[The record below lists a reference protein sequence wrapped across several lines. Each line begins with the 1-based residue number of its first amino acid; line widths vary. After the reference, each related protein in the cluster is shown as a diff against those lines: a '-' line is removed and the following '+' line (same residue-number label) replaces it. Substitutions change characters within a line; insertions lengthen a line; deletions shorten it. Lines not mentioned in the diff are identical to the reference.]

1 MDEPVLVPIQLRAA
15 RETFSSWDGFLAFG
29 GGSGLLP
36 RAPGT
41 WGTLVAVP
49 LLYPLQAL
57 SGSAFL
63 VVLAALFAL
72 GVLVCN
78 RVGRR
83 LGVDEYGGIVW
94 DEMVG
99 YWLAMAFAPPG
110 WLWMLAGFGLFRLF
124 DIIKPWPINA
134 LEVRVTG
141 GLGVML
147 DDVLAAVYA
156 MVVLAGAEHY
166 LLG

>member
-1 MDEPVLVPIQLRAA
+1 
-15 RETFSSWDGFLAFG
+15 
-29 GGSGLLP
+29 
-36 RAPGT
+36 
-41 WGTLVAVP
+41 
-49 LLYPLQAL
+49 
-57 SGSAFL
+57 
-63 VVLAALFAL
+63 
-72 GVLVCN
+72 
-78 RVGRR
+78 
-83 LGVDEYGGIVW
+83 
-94 DEMVG
+94 
-99 YWLAMAFAPPG
+99 
-110 WLWMLAGFGLFRLF
+110 MLAGFGLFRLF